1 MKENYTQTALRLNF
15 FGDIST
21 NNAALIYNLLVL
33 RTNRQKNMK
42 KAIFLLLAVC
52 MSVTLMAQYS
62 NGSKDT
68 TIRISTYNI
77 KKKKSGSSEMNVV
90 KLAPFGFIP
99 GTFSAHYERV
109 LTDFF
114 SIQGGIGFTHRN
126 YVRNLFWGTDG
137 LDLIN
142 YQYPGGQ
149 DPYEDK
155 ADGIYDFDSRTPQ
168 LGFMLSIQPRLY
180 FDSEAPDGAYFCF
193 SYDRMRHRFDV
204 PGIRYDSTTFNY
216 VHRGS
221 IKKEYEDLSDMLVGF
236 GYQVLYDRLSLDF
249 TGLAGLRNVSGK
261 KYYYFDNGSTID
273 EGFAKYKQT
282 LFNFNIAIKVGYHF

>member
-1 MKENYTQTALRLNF
+1 
-15 FGDIST
+15 
-21 NNAALIYNLLVL
+21 
-33 RTNRQKNMK
+33 MK
-42 KAIFLLLAVC
+42 KSILLLLAVC
-52 MSVTLMAQYS
+52 LGMNIMAQRI
-62 NGSKDT
+62 NGSRDT
-68 TIRISTYNI
+68 TIRISTYDT
-77 KKKKSGSSEMNVV
+77 KKKKSGSTEMNVV

-109 LTDFF
+109 LSDFF
-114 SIQGGIGFTHRN
+114 SIQGGVGFTHRN

-149 DPYEDK
+149 DAFDDK
-155 ADGIYDFDSRTPQ
+155 ADGIYNFDSRTPI
-168 LGFMLSIQPRLY
+168 LGYMFSIQPRLY

-193 SYDRMRHRFDV
+193 SYDRMRHRFEV

-221 IKKEYEDLSDMLVGF
+221 LKQEYEDLSDMLVGF

-261 KYYYFDNGSTID
+261 KYYYFDNGSSID
-273 EGFAKYKQT
+273 EGYAKYKQT
-282 LFNFNIAIKVGYHF
+282 LFNFNIAIKIGYHF

>member
-1 MKENYTQTALRLNF
+1 MQMALRLNF
-15 FGDIST
+15 FGNPTT
-21 NNAALIYNLLVL
+21 NNAVLVYNLLVL
-33 RTNRQKNMK
+33 RTNRKKNMK
-42 KAIFLLLAVC
+42 KAIFILLAVC
-52 MSVTLMAQYS
+52 MSVTVMAQYS

-68 TIRISTYNI
+68 TIRISTYNGS
-77 KKKKSGSSEMNVV
+77 KKKSRSSEMNVV

-149 DPYEDK
+149 DAFDDK

-168 LGFMLSIQPRLY
+168 VGFMLSVQPRLY

-236 GYQVLYDRLSLDF
+236 GYQVLYDRIEKCERKEIL
-249 TGLAGLRNVSGK
+249 
-261 KYYYFDNGSTID
+261 
-273 EGFAKYKQT
+273 
-282 LFNFNIAIKVGYHF
+282 LF